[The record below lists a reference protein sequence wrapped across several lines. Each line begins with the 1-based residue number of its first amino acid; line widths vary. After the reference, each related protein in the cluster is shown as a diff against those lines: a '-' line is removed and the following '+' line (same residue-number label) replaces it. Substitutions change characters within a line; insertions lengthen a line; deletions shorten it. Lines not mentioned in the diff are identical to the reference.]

1 MQRTHI
7 KLANGK
13 FSKTHDEE
21 MKRWRVHFQEVLNC
35 PESSTS
41 LNEEQLHNS
50 LDVSTQDISQ
60 DEVIRAIKKLKNG
73 KAAGVEIQ
81 PELLKYGEAAVPYF
95 TRL

>member
-13 FSKTHDEE
+13 FAKTHDEE

-35 PESSTS
+35 PEPSAS

-50 LDVSTQDISQ
+50 LDVSMQDISQ
-60 DEVIRAIKKLKNG
+60 NEVIKATKKFVKWQG
-73 KAAGVEIQ
+73 S
-81 PELLKYGEAAVPYF
+81 
-95 TRL
+95 RS